1 MSALAPTSDILQ
13 PMLEPSSVAIV
24 GASPRAGSVGHH
36 LVRQLLGGGYA
47 GSVHLVNPGHPEIDG
62 IACLPSLEAA
72 GRVDLAVLA
81 VANHRLEEQLSV
93 AIETGAGAV
102 AIFSSCV
109 GEASDGTPLAHRL
122 RTMAV
127 EAGVP
132 ICGGNGMG
140 FVHVERSLRVTGWYQ
155 PWELVPG
162 GITFLS
168 HSGSLFSAM
177 LHNHRQLRF
186 NLVVSCGNELTTTMD
201 RYLAYALERPSTRA
215 VGMFVEAVRDPIG
228 MAAALTQAD
237 ALDIPV
243 VALKVGRTERS
254 RAAVA
259 THSDAI
265 AGDHAGFAAFARA
278 HGVHVVETP
287 EEMMDTL
294 QLMASPRRAA
304 PGGVG
309 SVHDSGGERSLFIDL
324 AARERVPLAT
334 LGADTRRRIAAVLD
348 PGLEADNPVDAW
360 GTGHGFD
367 DVFGECLDAIAADDG
382 VGVVVLSVDL
392 TPEEQ
397 VSESYGR
404 VAVELARRVVTKPVV
419 VLSNL
424 AGAVDPV
431 EAGFL
436 ADHGVPL
443 LRGTASGLRA
453 IRHALDRRD
462 RAGLAPVVVGA
473 PPPSLEDW
481 RRRLLPGGALS
492 ETEALDLLAGFGL
505 PTVARKLVASLSE
518 AEEAARR
525 IGFPVALKTAMGI
538 AHKTEVD
545 GVHLSLETEEAVSE
559 AYARLSRLGP
569 HALVQAMAPG
579 GVEVAMGLVRDEQ
592 FGTFL
597 VLGAGG
603 VLVEHFD
610 DLIVMR
616 GPLDRVRALRA
627 IESLRVSSLLDG
639 WRGSPPADREAL
651 AAAIVSLSDLAFHLG
666 DRIQSLDINPLIA
679 HAGGCVAVDALVVSR
694 PG

>member
-1 MSALAPTSDILQ
+1 MSAPAPTSDVLE

-36 LVRQLLGGGYA
+36 LVRQLVGGGFA
-47 GSVHLVNPGHPEIDG
+47 GSVHLVNPGHEEIE
-62 IACLPSLEAA
+62 AMTCLPSLESA
-72 GRVDLAVLA
+72 GPVDLAVLA
-81 VANHRLEEQLSV
+81 VANHRLEEQLSI
-93 AIETGAGAV
+93 AIETGARAA

-109 GEASDGTPLAHRL
+109 GVVGDGTPLVQRL
-122 RTMAV
+122 RTLAV
-127 EAGVP
+127 EAGLP

-140 FVHVERSLRVTGWYQ
+140 FVHVDRSLRITGWYQ
-155 PWELVPG
+155 PWDLVPG
-162 GITFLS
+162 GVTFLS

-177 LHNHRQLRF
+177 LHNHREVRF

-201 RYLAYALERPSTRA
+201 RYLAYALERPSTRV
-215 VGMFVEAVRDPIG
+215 VGMFVEAVRDPVG
-228 MAAALTQAD
+228 MAAALTRAD
-237 ALDIPV
+237 AMDIPV
-243 VALKVGRTERS
+243 VALKVGRTERA

-265 AGDHAGFAAFARA
+265 AGDQAGFEAFARW

-309 SVHDSGGERSLFIDL
+309 SVHDSGGERSLFIDV
-324 AARERVPLAT
+324 AERERVPLAT
-334 LGADTRRRIAAVLD
+334 IGADTRRRIGAVLD

-367 DVFGECLDAIAADDG
+367 DVFAECLDAIATDEG
-382 VGVVVLSVDL
+382 VAVVVLSVDL

-404 VAVELARRVVTKPVV
+404 VAVGLAGNVVTKPVV

-424 AGAVDPV
+424 AGAVDPT
-431 EAGFL
+431 EARLL

-443 LRGTASGLRA
+443 LRGTASGLKA

-462 RAGLAPVVVGA
+462 RAGLAPVVVGD
-473 PPPSLEDW
+473 PPPSLEEW
-481 RRRLLPGGALS
+481 RRRLLEGGAWS
-492 ETEALDLLAGFGL
+492 ETEALDLLADFGL
-505 PTVARKLVASLSE
+505 PTVPRALVSSRGE
-518 AEEAARR
+518 AVGAAGR
-525 IGFPVALKTAMGI
+525 IGYPVALKTAMGI
-538 AHKTEVD
+538 AHKTEAD
-545 GVHLSLETEEAVSE
+545 GVHLFLDTDEAVSG
-559 AYARLSRLGP
+559 AYGRLSRLGP
-569 HALVQAMAPG
+569 NALVQAMAPP
-579 GVEVAMGLVRDEQ
+579 GVELALGLVRDEQ
-592 FGTFL
+592 FGIFL

-603 VLVEHFD
+603 ILVEHFD
-610 DLIVMR
+610 DVIVTR
-616 GPLDRVRALRA
+616 GPLDRKRALRA
-627 IESLRVSSLLDG
+627 IESLRVGSLLDG
-639 WRGSPPADREAL
+639 SRGRPPSDREAV

-679 HAGGCVAVDALVVSR
+679 HAGGCVAVDGLVVAR
-694 PG
+694 AG